1 MLDSALVK
9 SLPCDAQSS
18 IQKFFAQ
25 RVSHPELHAR
35 LHKFRRRDIKAGWKE
50 REAESLLAASLD
62 VTSVEKTRPKVV
74 SDLTGVSL
82 EQVHRIKKRMV
93 ARLKYQPKR
102 QTPQYRQRKQELLA
116 RTRQAIEKMGLPNM
130 TTSRL
135 HAQLKAGA
143 AQDLARCPS
152 VSTVRQMLREDFQLR
167 YRVANA
173 AKIKYNDVSFDDKR
187 VWVSRLL
194 AQFLLSGVVIVSI
207 DESSFK

>member
-1 MLDSALVK
+1 
-9 SLPCDAQSS
+9 
-18 IQKFFAQ
+18 
-25 RVSHPELHAR
+25 
-35 LHKFRRRDIKAGWKE
+35 
-50 REAESLLAASLD
+50 
-62 VTSVEKTRPKVV
+62 
-74 SDLTGVSL
+74 
-82 EQVHRIKKRMV
+82 
-93 ARLKYQPKR
+93 
-102 QTPQYRQRKQELLA
+102 
-116 RTRQAIEKMGLPNM
+116 M

-194 AQFLLSGVVIVSI
+194 AQFLLSGVVIV
-207 DESSFK
+207 